1 MAPDIGAALSRLRHE
16 KNISQREAARDLGVS
31 QALLSHYEN
40 GVREPRMEF
49 IVRACDYYGVSADFL
64 AGRTNAP
71 VNPLVCEEDI
81 WSDGE
86 LRLLITS
93 LAEVSALIRS
103 KMDEEGRKNAEAY
116 LNASLC
122 RLLLD
127 MGGETPS
134 VDTRTASA
142 LLRAR
147 MAMTEAEIINHKPAE
162 SFQENGNISEL
173 LRKNGARLSKM
184 LNDKR
189 SDI

>member
-1 MAPDIGAALSRLRHE
+1 MAPDIGAALSRLRHG
-16 KNISQREAARDLGVS
+16 KNISQREAAGNLGVS

-49 IVRACDYYGVSADFL
+49 IVRACDYYGVSADYL

-93 LAEVSALIRS
+93 LAELSAFIRS
-103 KMDEEGRKNAEAY
+103 KMDEEGRKHAEAY
-116 LNASLC
+116 LNATLC

-127 MGGETPS
+127 MGGEAPS

-147 MAMTEAEIINHKPAE
+147 MAMTEAETDT
-162 SFQENGNISEL
+162 
-173 LRKNGARLSKM
+173 ARVFS
-184 LNDKR
+184 
-189 SDI
+189 SGW

>member
-40 GVREPRMEF
+40 GVREPRLEF

-71 VNPLVCEEDI
+71 VNPLVCKEDI

-93 LAEVSALIRS
+93 LAELSAVIRS
-103 KMDEEGRKNAEAY
+103 KADEECIKNAEAY

-127 MGGETPS
+127 MGGECPD

-142 LLRAR
+142 LLRSR
-147 MAMTEAEIINHKPAE
+147 MAMAEAEIINNKSAG
-162 SFQENGNISEL
+162 SFPENGNIAEL
-173 LRKNGARLSKM
+173 LKINGARLGK
-184 LNDKR
+184 LLDKR